1 MAKEIIDAVK
11 EAELNGRYKVENA
24 KDEAKNR
31 VMSVASELASSE
43 ERKIEL
49 ARKEADELISGAE
62 AEVRGMIEKAE
73 AEALKEREELWKKS
87 SGRMDKAQAAVIK
100 YLFD

>member
-31 VMSVASELASSE
+31 VMSAALELASSE
-43 ERKIEL
+43 KRKIEL
-49 ARKEADELISGAE
+49 ARKEAAELISGAE
-62 AEVRGMIEKAE
+62 AEVRGMIEDAE
-73 AEALKEREELWKKS
+73 AKALKEREELWRKS
-87 SGRMDKAQAAVIK
+87 SGRMDKAQAEVMK
-100 YLFD
+100 YLFG